1 MFKFNFIIF
10 LICLIDFIE
19 FYYIRKIN
27 LIISKL
33 FIIWGLSM
41 DDYDFKC
48 YY

>member
-19 FYYIRKIN
+19 FYYN